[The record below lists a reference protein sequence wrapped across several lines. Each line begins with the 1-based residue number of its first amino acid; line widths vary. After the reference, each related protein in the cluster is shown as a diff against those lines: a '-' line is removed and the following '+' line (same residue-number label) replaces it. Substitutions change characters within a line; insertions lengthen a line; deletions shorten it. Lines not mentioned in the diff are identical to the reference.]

1 MALASPTLERLMK
14 ILAIDT
20 TAWNCSI
27 AFWEN
32 GQELAFNEEISERD
46 QAALLPQ
53 LVRKSLGNSL
63 PDQIIVNLGPG
74 SFTGIRVG
82 LSFAKGFAMGLDIPL
97 KGMDGFLINFL
108 CLDNQKDVLVLIEA
122 HRKDVFGRRFIDGT
136 PQQPQSLEREDL
148 EKILK
153 NSSPPFLAGNGI
165 HPFLDGLDFTEI
177 SIPWHGAQKLA
188 FAFFKNPTL
197 LVEPH
202 AFYAREAD
210 VSLIKKSC
218 PSHH

>member
-1 MALASPTLERLMK
+1 MK

-20 TAWNCSI
+20 TAWNCSV
-27 AFWEN
+27 AFWKN
-32 GQELAFNEEISERD
+32 RQELAFHEEISERD

-53 LVRKSLGNSL
+53 LVKNSLGNSL

-97 KGMDGFLINFL
+97 KGIDGFLINFL
-108 CLDNQKDVLVLIEA
+108 CLNNPKDVLVLIEA
-122 HRKDVFGRRFIDGT
+122 HRKDVFGRRFVNGS

-153 NSSPPFLAGNGI
+153 TSSPPSLAGNGI
-165 HPFLDGLDFTEI
+165 HPFLDGLHFNEI
-177 SIPWHGAQKLA
+177 SSPWQGAQ
-188 FAFFKNPTL
+188 
-197 LVEPH
+197 
-202 AFYAREAD
+202 
-210 VSLIKKSC
+210 S
-218 PSHH
+218 

>member
-20 TAWNCSI
+20 TAWNCSV

-53 LVRKSLGNSL
+53 LVKKSLGNSL
-63 PDQIIVNLGPG
+63 PDQVIVNLGPG

-108 CLDNQKDVLVLIEA
+108 CLNNQKDVLVLIEA

-136 PQQPQSLEREDL
+136 PQQPQSLEREEL
-148 EKILK
+148 EKILES
-153 NSSPPFLAGNGI
+153 SSPPFLAGNGI
-165 HPFLDGLDFTEI
+165 HPFLNGLDFTEI
-177 SIPWHGAQKLA
+177 SILWQGAQKLA

-210 VSLIKKSC
+210 VSLFKKSC
-218 PSHH
+218 SSHH

>member
-1 MALASPTLERLMK
+1 MALASPALERLMK

-20 TAWNCSI
+20 TAWNCSV

-32 GQELAFNEEISERD
+32 GQELAFHEKVSERD

-53 LVRKSLGNSL
+53 LVKNSLGSSL
-63 PDQIIVNLGPG
+63 PDQVIVNIGPG

-97 KGMDGFLINFL
+97 KGMDGFLTDFL
-108 CLDNQKDVLVLIEA
+108 CLNNQKDVLILIEA
-122 HRKDVFGRRFIDGT
+122 RRKDVFGRRFIDGT

-148 EKILK
+148 KKILK
-153 NSSPPFLAGNGI
+153 TSSPPSLAGNGI
-165 HPFLDGLDFTEI
+165 HPFLDGLDFNEI
-177 SIPWHGAQKLA
+177 SIPWQGAQKLA

-197 LVEPH
+197 FVEPH
-202 AFYAREAD
+202 AFYVREAD
-210 VSLIKKSC
+210 VSLFKKSC
-218 PSHH
+218 SSHH